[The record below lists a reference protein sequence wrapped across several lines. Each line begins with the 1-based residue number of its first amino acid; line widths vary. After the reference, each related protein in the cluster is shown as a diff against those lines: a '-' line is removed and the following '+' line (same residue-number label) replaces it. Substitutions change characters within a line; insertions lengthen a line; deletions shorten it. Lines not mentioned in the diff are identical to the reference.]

1 MWWSNVF
8 NNYPFFIFL
17 WDRIGWMDNG
27 ICVCDWGIICG
38 FVWNNIH
45 VLLRNISQCGIRR
58 LVMFLGPNISALRSK
73 LFCSFM
79 WNWKGRIDNMIRV
92 RDRGIFDLKIS
103 TNNAEISYNVRS
115 GMFSN
120 WIDTSSKELTLWVFS
135 AVKMS
140 REYLSDLKPFFLA
153 DFSSTEK

>member
-45 VLLRNISQCGIRR
+45 VLLRNISQCRIRR

-92 RDRGIFDLKIS
+92 RDRGIFDFKKFPQIMQKYLIMS
-103 TNNAEISYNVRS
+103 EVECFQIGLTHQVRNLHS
-115 GMFSN
+115 
-120 WIDTSSKELTLWVFS
+120 
-135 AVKMS
+135 
-140 REYLSDLKPFFLA
+140 EYLVQ
-153 DFSSTEK
+153 